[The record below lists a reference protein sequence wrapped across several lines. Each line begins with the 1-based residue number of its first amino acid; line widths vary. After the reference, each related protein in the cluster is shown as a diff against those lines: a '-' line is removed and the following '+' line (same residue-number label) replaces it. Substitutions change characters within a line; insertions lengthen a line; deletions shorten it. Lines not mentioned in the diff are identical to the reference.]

1 MEQQKDNNNQ
11 TLTHWKKLV
20 NKDYLGSH
28 DFPVKIIDGKP
39 VYEEFKVTIDSVTK
53 EMLELFN
60 GTRKESREH
69 VVVRFKNA
77 KKPMLFNK
85 ENLKLTTKTLKTAFI
100 EQWVGKQ
107 ITLHVV
113 PVSAFGEVVDA
124 VRVKFIKQ

>member
-1 MEQQKDNNNQ
+1 MEENKQ
-11 TLTHWKKLV
+11 LTHWKKLV

-28 DFPVKIIDGKP
+28 DFPVKMVDGKP
-39 VYEEFKVTIDSVTK
+39 IYEEIKVTIESVTK

-60 GTRKESREH
+60 GTRKEAKEH
-69 VVVRFKNA
+69 VVVRFKGA

-85 ENLKLTTKTLKTAFI
+85 ENLKLTTKVLKTAFI
-100 EQWVGKQ
+100 EQWEGEQ

-124 VRVKFIKQ
+124 VRVKYVK